1 MLRPALHYQPAARR
15 QRKLGHNGRRLLPVD
30 CQVNSTADSKNKG
43 IKRPGKLYRRLT
55 EGPQESYSPSQTK
68 TFTNSRKKA
77 KITAIFHRVYKTRQ
91 YGTPPQSLLLL
102 AVRINKIA
110 IFYTVSEILP
120 FLSRVSKSL

>member
-77 KITAIFHRVYKTRQ
+77 KITAIFHGVYITRQ

-102 AVRINKIA
+102 LN
-110 IFYTVSEILP
+110 YSN
-120 FLSRVSKSL
+120 